1 MDQIA
6 EYCYNVIYEKY
17 HTGYRKHYF
26 FSPMLSIV
34 NHRKPKIIGISHN
47 YRMVLILGAVK
58 LIKEVNNGIPTV
70 YLKLSSGFYL
80 RFV

>member
-1 MDQIA
+1 
-6 EYCYNVIYEKY
+6 
-17 HTGYRKHYF
+17 
-26 FSPMLSIV
+26 MLSIV
-34 NHRKPKIIGISHN
+34 NHRKPKIMGISHN
-47 YRMVLILGAVK
+47 YGMVLILGVVK